1 MSAKKILLIE
11 DSADDIELT
20 VLAMKKSNIL
30 NEMVIARD
38 GLEALD
44 YLHARGDYKD
54 RNPEELPAL
63 ILLDLQLPKLS
74 GIEVLKQLRAE
85 EKFKLIP
92 VVVLTSS
99 NEEKDRLNGY
109 NFGANSYIQKP
120 VDFMQFVS
128 AVQQVGLYWMV
139 LNVNPPD

>member
-1 MSAKKILLIE
+1 VSAKKILLIE

-44 YLHARGDYKD
+44 YLHARGDYTD

>member
-44 YLHARGDYKD
+44 YLHARGDYTD